1 MAQDSEE
8 SVRPAHTSFPNLIAA
23 TLGEVG
29 RVDLVCGHSV
39 QDGRAGALEDR
50 ELVGVLASGNGTGRD
65 VAEFEDR
72 AGVEQAASIGA
83 TRSPGAATRI
93 EQRPSVDVL

>member
-1 MAQDSEE
+1 M
-8 SVRPAHTSFPNLIAA
+8 
-23 TLGEVG
+23 
-29 RVDLVCGHSV
+29 
-39 QDGRAGALEDR
+39 
-50 ELVGVLASGNGTGRD
+50 GVLASGNGTGRD